1 MKPFALTQK
10 AKADLREIAIYTEK
24 RWGREQRNLYLQ
36 QLDEAFRLLAENP
49 QAGKNCDDIKAG
61 YRKFPQGSHV
71 IFYRDGTDGVVE
83 IVRILHESMDV
94 DAALTSG

>member
-10 AKADLREIAIYTEK
+10 AKADLRGIAIYTEQ
-24 RWGREQRNLYLQ
+24 RWGKSQRNMYIK
-36 QLDEAFRLLAENP
+36 QLDDAFWLLAKNP
-49 QAGKNCDDIKAG
+49 EAGKSCDDIRAG

-71 IFYRDGTDGVVE
+71 IFYRNGTDCLVE

-94 DAALTSG
+94 DLGLSGG